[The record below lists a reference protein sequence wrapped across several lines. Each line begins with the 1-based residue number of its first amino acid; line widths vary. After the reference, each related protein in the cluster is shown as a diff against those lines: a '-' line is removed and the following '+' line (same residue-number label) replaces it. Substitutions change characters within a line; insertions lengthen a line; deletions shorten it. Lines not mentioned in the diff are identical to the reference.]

1 MSSAWWLTWRCAL
14 GFGAHSKTPQNI
26 IRTGECVL
34 NLPSAEMVGAVN
46 RLAFDNGLEPGSTF
60 EGGSRLSIRA
70 GKIRAIAGLTP
81 IQSETVE
88 APRVLECPVQ
98 MEATLESVH
107 HLAEQDGA
115 WRGRLVS
122 IEMRIHR
129 VHVSD
134 SILADGDCNRID
146 PDKWRPLIM
155 SFQHFYGL
163 TAGQAE
169 RIGTRADS
177 RVTLP
182 RILVSREVS

>member
-1 MSSAWWLTWRCAL
+1 
-14 GFGAHSKTPQNI
+14 
-26 IRTGECVL
+26 
-34 NLPSAEMVGAVN
+34 MVGVVN
-46 RLAFDNGLEPGSTF
+46 RLALTTGSNPVPPSKVVRGYRYEPEKF
-60 EGGSRLSIRA
+60 AL
-70 GKIRAIAGLTP
+70 AGLTP
-81 IQSETVE
+81 IQSETME
-88 APRVLECPVQ
+88 APRVFECPVQ

-115 WRGRLVS
+115 RRGRLVS

-163 TAGQAE
+163 TAGRLSESALAQIPE
-169 RIGTRADS
+169 SLYRAS
-177 RVTLP
+177 
-182 RILVSREVS
+182 